1 MFYSTNSIRSIGQAI
16 EYIQNA
22 KDYQQFQSAVASLR
36 GYMKGLG
43 IGAQEILALER
54 IAYYP
59 QNIYSDRETKEN
71 MEAAKHRVISYIED
85 MLCDNEKDGQI
96 LEILNNFYLFLEN
109 LIERKPHKRGGIQ
122 QEQLDT
128 LKIKNEY
135 DVQHLL
141 YACIKLLYP
150 MARAEVSED
159 TGYGTVRT
167 DIFLDA
173 EHVIEIKCTR
183 ENLKLKKLTE
193 EIEADIIHYS
203 AKNIYFFLYDK
214 EKIIENPMVFKKCYE
229 EKIKEKNVHIIIHQP
244 KIM

>member
-1 MFYSTNSIRSIGQAI
+1 MFCSTNSIRSIGQAI

-22 KDYQQFQSAVASLR
+22 KDLRQFQSAVASLR
-36 GYMKGLG
+36 EYMKGIG

-167 DIFLDA
+167 GQI
-173 EHVIEIKCTR
+173 
-183 ENLKLKKLTE
+183 
-193 EIEADIIHYS
+193 
-203 AKNIYFFLYDK
+203 FFLML
-214 EKIIENPMVFKKCYE
+214 NM
-229 EKIKEKNVHIIIHQP
+229 
-244 KIM
+244 

>member
-1 MFYSTNSIRSIGQAI
+1 MFDSIKSLGEAI
-16 EYIQNA
+16 EQIQAAN
-22 KDYQQFQSAVASLR
+22 DSQTFQRKLAGLR
-36 GYMKGLG
+36 EYLKELG
-43 IGAQEILALER
+43 VGTQDLLSLER

-59 QNIYSDRETKEN
+59 LNAYSDRETKEN
-71 MEAAKHRVISYIED
+71 MEAAKQRVISYIENI
-85 MLCDNEKDGQI
+85 LCDNEKEEQV

-109 LIERKPHKRGGIQ
+109 LIEREPHKRGGIQ
-122 QEQLDT
+122 QEQLHA

-167 DIFLDA
+167 DIFLDTN
-173 EHVIEIKCTR
+173 HVIEVKCTR
-183 ENLKLKKLTE
+183 KNMSLKKLTE
-193 EIEADIIHYS
+193 EIEADMIHYN
-203 AKNIYFFLYDK
+203 AENIYFFLYDK

-229 EKIKEKNVHIIIHQP
+229 EKIKEKKVYIIIHQP

>member
-1 MFYSTNSIRSIGQAI
+1 MFDSIKSLGEAI
-16 EYIQNA
+16 EQIQAAN
-22 KDYQQFQSAVASLR
+22 DSQTFQMKLAGLR
-36 GYMKGLG
+36 EYLKELG
-43 IGAQEILALER
+43 VGMQDLLSLER

-59 QNIYSDRETKEN
+59 LNAYSDRETKEN
-71 MEAAKHRVISYIED
+71 MEVAKQRVISYIENI
-85 MLCDNEKDGQI
+85 LCDNEKEEQV

-109 LIERKPHKRGGIQ
+109 LIEREPHKRGGIQ
-122 QEQLDT
+122 QEQLHA

-167 DIFLDA
+167 DIFLDTN
-173 EHVIEIKCTR
+173 HVIEVKCTR
-183 ENLKLKKLTE
+183 KNMSLKKLTE
-193 EIEADIIHYS
+193 EIEADMIHYN
-203 AKNIYFFLYDK
+203 AENIYFFLYDK

-229 EKIKEKNVHIIIHQP
+229 EKIKEKKVYIIIHQP

>member
-1 MFYSTNSIRSIGQAI
+1 MFDSIKSLGEAI
-16 EYIQNA
+16 EQIQAAN
-22 KDYQQFQSAVASLR
+22 DSQTFQRKLAGLR
-36 GYMKGLG
+36 EYLKELG
-43 IGAQEILALER
+43 VGTQDLLSLER

-59 QNIYSDRETKEN
+59 LNAYSDRETKEN
-71 MEAAKHRVISYIED
+71 MEAAKQRVISYIENI
-85 MLCDNEKDGQI
+85 LCDNEKEEQV
-96 LEILNNFYLFLEN
+96 LEILNHFYLFLEN
-109 LIERKPHKRGGIQ
+109 LIEREPHKRGGIQ
-122 QEQLDT
+122 QEQLHA

-167 DIFLDA
+167 DIFLDTN
-173 EHVIEIKCTR
+173 HVIEVKCTR
-183 ENLKLKKLTE
+183 KNMSLKKLTE
-193 EIEADIIHYS
+193 EIEADMIHYN
-203 AKNIYFFLYDK
+203 AENIYFFLYDK

-229 EKIKEKNVHIIIHQP
+229 EKIKEKKVYIIIHQP

>member
-1 MFYSTNSIRSIGQAI
+1 MFDSIKSLGEAI
-16 EYIQNA
+16 EQIQAAN
-22 KDYQQFQSAVASLR
+22 DSQTFQRKLAGLR
-36 GYMKGLG
+36 EYLKELG
-43 IGAQEILALER
+43 VGTQDLLSLER

-59 QNIYSDRETKEN
+59 LNAYSDRETKEN
-71 MEAAKHRVISYIED
+71 MEAAKQRVISYIENI
-85 MLCDNEKDGQI
+85 LCDNEKEEQV

-109 LIERKPHKRGGIQ
+109 LIEREPHKRGGIQ
-122 QEQLDT
+122 QEQLHV

-150 MARAEVSED
+150 MARAEISED

-167 DIFLDA
+167 DIFLDTN
-173 EHVIEIKCTR
+173 HVIEVKCTR
-183 ENLKLKKLTE
+183 KNMSLKKLTE
-193 EIEADIIHYS
+193 EIEADMIHYN
-203 AKNIYFFLYDK
+203 AENIYFFLYDK

-229 EKIKEKNVHIIIHQP
+229 EKIKEKKVYIIIHQP

>member
-1 MFYSTNSIRSIGQAI
+1 MFDSIESLGEAI
-16 EYIQNA
+16 EHIQAAN
-22 KDYQQFQSAVASLR
+22 DSQIFQRKLAGLR
-36 GYMKGLG
+36 EYLKELG
-43 IGAQEILALER
+43 VGTQDLLSLER

-59 QNIYSDRETKEN
+59 LNAYSDRETKEN
-71 MEAAKHRVISYIED
+71 MEAAKQRVISYIENI
-85 MLCDNEKDGQI
+85 LCDNEKEEQVLG
-96 LEILNNFYLFLEN
+96 ILNNFYLFLEN
-109 LIERKPHKRGGIQ
+109 LIEREPHKRGGIQ
-122 QEQLDT
+122 QEQLHA

-167 DIFLDA
+167 DIFLDTN
-173 EHVIEIKCTR
+173 HVIEVKCTR
-183 ENLKLKKLTE
+183 KNMSLKKLTE
-193 EIEADIIHYS
+193 EIEADMIHYN
-203 AKNIYFFLYDK
+203 AENIYFFLYDK

-229 EKIKEKNVHIIIHQP
+229 EKIKEKKVYIIIHQP

>member
-1 MFYSTNSIRSIGQAI
+1 
-16 EYIQNA
+16 
-22 KDYQQFQSAVASLR
+22 
-36 GYMKGLG
+36 
-43 IGAQEILALER
+43 
-54 IAYYP
+54 
-59 QNIYSDRETKEN
+59 
-71 MEAAKHRVISYIED
+71 
-85 MLCDNEKDGQI
+85 
-96 LEILNNFYLFLEN
+96 
-109 LIERKPHKRGGIQ
+109 
-122 QEQLDT
+122 
-128 LKIKNEY
+128 
-135 DVQHLL
+135 
-141 YACIKLLYP
+141 

-183 ENLKLKKLTE
+183 ENMKLKKLTE

>member
-1 MFYSTNSIRSIGQAI
+1 MFDSIKSLGEAI
-16 EYIQNA
+16 EQIQAAN
-22 KDYQQFQSAVASLR
+22 DSQTFQRKLASLR
-36 GYMKGLG
+36 EYLKELG
-43 IGAQEILALER
+43 VGTQDLLSLER

-59 QNIYSDRETKEN
+59 LNAYSDRETKEN
-71 MEAAKHRVISYIED
+71 MEAAKQRVISYIENI
-85 MLCDNEKDGQI
+85 LCDNEKEEQI

-109 LIERKPHKRGGIQ
+109 LIEREPHKRGGIQ
-122 QEQLDT
+122 QEQLHA

-167 DIFLDA
+167 DIFLDTN
-173 EHVIEIKCTR
+173 HVIEVKCTR
-183 ENLKLKKLTE
+183 KNMSLKKLTE
-193 EIEADIIHYS
+193 EIEADMIHYN
-203 AKNIYFFLYDK
+203 AENIYFFLYDK

-229 EKIKEKNVHIIIHQP
+229 EKIKEKKVYIIIHQP

>member
-1 MFYSTNSIRSIGQAI
+1 MFDSIKSLEEAI
-16 EYIQNA
+16 EHIQAAN
-22 KDYQQFQSAVASLR
+22 DSQTFQRKLAGLR
-36 GYMKGLG
+36 EYLKELG
-43 IGAQEILALER
+43 VGTQDLLSLER

-59 QNIYSDRETKEN
+59 LNAYSDRETKEN
-71 MEAAKHRVISYIED
+71 MEAAKQRVISYIENI
-85 MLCDNEKDGQI
+85 LCDNEKEEQV

-109 LIERKPHKRGGIQ
+109 LIEREPHKRGGIQ
-122 QEQLDT
+122 QEQLHA

-167 DIFLDA
+167 DIFLDTN
-173 EHVIEIKCTR
+173 HVIEVKCTR
-183 ENLKLKKLTE
+183 KNMSLKKLTE
-193 EIEADIIHYS
+193 EIEADMIHYN
-203 AKNIYFFLYDK
+203 AENIYFFLYDK

-229 EKIKEKNVHIIIHQP
+229 EKIKEKKVYIIIHQP

>member
-1 MFYSTNSIRSIGQAI
+1 MMNGIRSLGEASERIQAANDSQTF
-16 EYIQNA
+16 QNV
-22 KDYQQFQSAVASLR
+22 VADLR
-36 GYMKGLG
+36 EYMKGLG
-43 IGAQEILALER
+43 AGAQELLALER

-109 LIERKPHKRGGIQ
+109 LIERQPHKRGGIQ
-122 QEQLDT
+122 QEQLDA

-173 EHVIEIKCTR
+173 DHVIEVKCTR
-183 ENLKLKKLTE
+183 ENMKLKKLTE
-193 EIEADIIHYS
+193 EIEADMIHYS
-203 AKNIYFFLYDK
+203 AGNIYFFLYDK

-229 EKIKEKNVHIIIHQP
+229 EKIKDKKVHIIIHQP